1 MPTPDSCHFH
11 LLDFI
16 EDTAKKKSAFHSFT
30 NIDNIK
36 LKKTEDMVGVRRN
49 VTSASQVHGL
59 WWTEDSVKDEVV
71 ERASGVSTGEDNSA
85 QKFATGKT
93 SELGTVEEKLAQKV
107 ATDIKASESDK
118 D

>member
-1 MPTPDSCHFH
+1 
-11 LLDFI
+11 
-16 EDTAKKKSAFHSFT
+16 
-30 NIDNIK
+30 
-36 LKKTEDMVGVRRN
+36 MVGVRRN

-59 WWTEDSVKDEVV
+59 WWIEDSVKDEVV